1 MFLKKNKNMKKHIT
15 YIAASFLISG
25 IMTAQNIDINVMPK
39 PGPTPVISIANPQS
53 FKLSNGLTVL
63 IVENHKLPRVNVT
76 LSMDRPPVYEG
87 NIAGVNGI
95 LASQLGN
102 GTTTMSKDDFNKRVD
117 FMGSTIR
124 FSSSGAFANSL
135 SKYFPETLALM
146 ADAAINPKF
155 SQEEIQKSKE
165 RSLEGLKSNEKNAQ
179 FIASKVSNAVTY
191 GKNTAKGEFETEETI
206 RAIQLKDVQDAYN
219 KYYSPNNA
227 YLAIVGDVKFS
238 EVKKLVEK
246 SFNAWKKSNYT
257 IPNTDAA
264 KNVAKTEINII
275 NVPNAVQ
282 SIVSLQNITTL
293 KMKDPQYFS
302 AIIANDILGGGGEA
316 RLFMNLREKN
326 GFTYGAY
333 SSLSTSKYSPTF
345 AAGASV
351 RNDVTDKAIK
361 EFVNELNG
369 ITTIKPEELAIT
381 KAKLKGNFIR
391 SMEEPGTIAG
401 FAINTSVQNLP
412 KDFYTN
418 YLKSIDNVTIADAQN
433 AAKTNILPNQSRIFI
448 AGKAADISEGLEK
461 LGYPVNYYDKDANK
475 IEKPAT
481 KKVDASVS
489 VASIADKYINAIGGK
504 TAIAKLTSISSE
516 GSATMQGM
524 ELIIKSQKALG
535 GKLLQE
541 ISAMGNTAQKM
552 VFDGKDGYMM
562 MMGNKTPLPEDIKTA
577 LLKNT
582 SLFEELDF
590 AKKPELKVSGIEKI
604 GGEDSYVI
612 KDGKNIYYYSVNSG
626 LKTGETKTQ
635 KMNGQE
641 MTIPTVYSNYK
652 DVNGVKLPHTLS
664 QSMMGQDLVT
674 NIKSY
679 TFNTAKDTD
688 FK

>member
-76 LSMDRPPVYEG
+76 LSMDRPPVHEG
-87 NIAGVNGI
+87 NVAGVSSI
-95 LASQLGN
+95 MAEQLGN
-102 GTTTMSKDDFNKRVD
+102 GTATMSKDDFNKRVD

-238 EVKKLVEK
+238 EVKKLIEK
-246 SFNAWKKSNYT
+246 SFNEWKKSNYT

-418 YLKSIDNVTIADAQN
+418 YLKSIDNVTIADVQN
-433 AAKTNILPNQSRIFI
+433 AAKANILPNQSRIFV

-475 IEKPAT
+475 TEKPAA
-481 KKVDASVS
+481 KKVDTNVS
-489 VASIADKYINAIGGK
+489 VASIADKYIDAVGGK
-504 TAIAKLTSISSE
+504 AAIAKLTSISSE

-541 ISAMGNTAQKM
+541 VSAMGNTVQKM
-552 VFDGKDGYMM
+552 AFDGKDGYIM

-612 KDGKNIYYYSVNSG
+612 KDGNNIYYYSVNSG

>member
-25 IMTAQNIDINVMPK
+25 IMTAQNIDINSMPK

-63 IVENHKLPRVNVT
+63 VVENHKLPRVNVT

-87 NIAGVNGI
+87 NIAGVNSI

-102 GTTTMSKDDFNKRVD
+102 GTTMISKDDFNKRVD

-155 SQEEIQKSKE
+155 SQEEIQKAKE

-179 FIASKVSNAVTY
+179 FIASKISNAVTY
-191 GKNTAKGEFETEETI
+191 GKNTAKGEFETEESI
-206 RAIQLKDVQDAYN
+206 KAIQLKDVQDAYN

-238 EVKKLVEK
+238 EVKKLIEK
-246 SFNAWKKSNYT
+246 SFNAWKKSNYN
-257 IPNTDAA
+257 IPNTEVT
-264 KNVAKTEINII
+264 KNVTKTEINII

-333 SSLSTSKYSPTF
+333 SSLNTSKYSPSF

-412 KDFYTN
+412 KNFYTN
-418 YLKSIDNVTIADAQN
+418 YLKSIDNVTITDVQN
-433 AAKTNILPNQSRIFI
+433 AAKANILPNQSRIFV

-475 IEKPAT
+475 TEKPAA
-481 KKVDASVS
+481 KKVDANVS
-489 VASIADKYINAIGGK
+489 VASIADKYINAVGGK
-504 TAIAKLTSISSE
+504 AAIAKLTSISSE
-516 GSATMQGM
+516 GSATLQGM
-524 ELIIKSQKALG
+524 DLIIKSQKALG

-541 ISAMGNTAQKM
+541 VSAMGNTVQKM
-552 VFDGKDGYMM
+552 AFDGKDGYMM
-562 MMGNKTPLPEDIKTA
+562 MMGNKTPLPEDIKAA

-612 KDGKNIYYYSVNSG
+612 KDGNNIYYYSVNSG

>member
-1 MFLKKNKNMKKHIT
+1 MKKHIT

-577 LLKNT
+577 LLKST

>member
-1 MFLKKNKNMKKHIT
+1 MKKHIT
-15 YIAASFLISG
+15 YIAAGFLISG
-25 IMTAQNIDINVMPK
+25 MMAAQNIDLNAMPK
-39 PGPTPVISIANPQS
+39 PGPTPVINITNPQS

-63 IVENHKLPRVNVT
+63 VVENHKLPRVNVT

-87 NIAGVNGI
+87 NIAGVNSI
-95 LASQLGN
+95 LASQLGS

-124 FSSSGAFANSL
+124 FSSTGAFANSL

-155 SQEEIQKSKE
+155 SLEEVQKAKE

-179 FIASKVSNAVTY
+179 FIASKVSNAITY

-206 RAIQLKDVQDAYN
+206 KAIQLKDVQDAYN

-227 YLAIVGDVKFS
+227 YLAIVGDVKFN
-238 EVKKLVEK
+238 EVKKLIEK

-257 IPNTDAA
+257 IPNIDVA
-264 KNVAKTEINII
+264 KNIAKTEINII

-333 SSLSTSKYSPTF
+333 SSISTSKYSPSF
-345 AAGASV
+345 SAGASV

-361 EFVNELNG
+361 EFINELNG
-369 ITTIKPEELAIT
+369 IKTIKPEELAIT

-391 SMEEPGTIAG
+391 SMEEPGTIAS

-433 AAKTNILPNQSRIFI
+433 AAKTNILPNQSRIFV
-448 AGKAADISEGLEK
+448 AGKTADISEGLEK

-475 IEKPAT
+475 TEKPAA
-481 KKVDASVS
+481 KKVDANVS
-489 VASIADKYINAIGGK
+489 VASIADKYINALGGK
-504 TAIAKLTSISSE
+504 AAIAKLTSISSE

-541 ISAMGNTAQKM
+541 VSAMGNTVQKM
-552 VFDGKDGYMM
+552 AFDGKDGYMM

-604 GGEDSYVI
+604 GGEDSYVV
-612 KDGKNIYYYSVNSG
+612 KDGNNIYYYSVSSG

-679 TFNTAKDTD
+679 SFNTAKDTD

>member
-1 MFLKKNKNMKKHIT
+1 MKKHIT

>member
-1 MFLKKNKNMKKHIT
+1 MKKHIT

-39 PGPTPVISIANPQS
+39 PGHTPVISIANPQS

-381 KAKLKGNFIR
+381 KAKLKGNFIL

-481 KKVDASVS
+481 KQVDASIS

>member
-481 KKVDASVS
+481 KQVDASIS

>member
-481 KKVDASVS
+481 KQVDASIS

-577 LLKNT
+577 LLKST

>member
-1 MFLKKNKNMKKHIT
+1 MKKHIT

-25 IMTAQNIDINVMPK
+25 IMTAQNIDINSMPK

-63 IVENHKLPRVNVT
+63 VVENHKLPRVNVT

-87 NIAGVNGI
+87 NIAGVNSI

-102 GTTTMSKDDFNKRVD
+102 GTTMISKDDFNKRVD

-155 SQEEIQKSKE
+155 SQEEIQKAKE

-179 FIASKVSNAVTY
+179 FIASKISNAVTY
-191 GKNTAKGEFETEETI
+191 GKNTAKGEFETEESI
-206 RAIQLKDVQDAYN
+206 KAIQLKDVQDAYN

-238 EVKKLVEK
+238 EVKKLIEK
-246 SFNAWKKSNYT
+246 SFNAWKKSNYN
-257 IPNTDAA
+257 IPNTEVT
-264 KNVAKTEINII
+264 KNVTKTEINII

-333 SSLSTSKYSPTF
+333 SSLNTSKYSPSF

-412 KDFYTN
+412 KNFYTN
-418 YLKSIDNVTIADAQN
+418 YLKSIDNVTITDVQN
-433 AAKTNILPNQSRIFI
+433 AAKANILPNQSRIFV

-475 IEKPAT
+475 TEKPAA
-481 KKVDASVS
+481 KKVDANVS
-489 VASIADKYINAIGGK
+489 VASIADKYINAVGGK
-504 TAIAKLTSISSE
+504 AAIAKLTSISSE
-516 GSATMQGM
+516 GSATLQGM
-524 ELIIKSQKALG
+524 DLIIKSQKALG

-541 ISAMGNTAQKM
+541 VSAMGNTVQKM
-552 VFDGKDGYMM
+552 AFDGKDGYMM
-562 MMGNKTPLPEDIKTA
+562 MMGNKTPLPEDIKAA

-612 KDGKNIYYYSVNSG
+612 KDGNNIYYYSVNSG